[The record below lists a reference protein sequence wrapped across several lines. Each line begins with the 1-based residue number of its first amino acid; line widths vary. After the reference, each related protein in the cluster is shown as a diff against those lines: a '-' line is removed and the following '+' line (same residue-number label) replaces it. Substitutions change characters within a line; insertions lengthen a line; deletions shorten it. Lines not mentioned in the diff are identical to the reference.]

1 MKKDLAA
8 SIVQHI
14 DARLVRLREHGT
26 SARGDERVDDLL
38 VAVQD
43 ILHLVSN
50 LVDATPEQTS

>member
-26 SARGDERVDDLL
+26 SGRGDERVDDLL

-43 ILHLVSN
+43 ILHLVLN
-50 LVDATPEQTS
+50 LVDATPERTS

>member
-50 LVDATPEQTS
+50 LVDATPERTS

>member
-14 DARLVRLREHGT
+14 DARIVRLRELGT